1 MKCLTDTFELK
12 NQIQIPRI
20 GYGTWQTPDGQTA
33 SDSVKAAIEAGY
45 RHIDTAAAY
54 HNESSIG
61 DGILRSGIPR
71 EQLFITSKVWNTERG
86 YTKTMKAFQKSCQN
100 LKTTYLD
107 LYLIHWPAVKKQYE
121 NWEEINLS
129 TWKAMTELYKAGKI
143 RAIGVSNFLPHHLNA
158 LMKTEIPP
166 MLNQIEFHPGCMQ
179 TDTVTYCTEN
189 GILIEAW
196 SPLGT
201 GRVLKEPRLQALA
214 QKYHKSVAQICIRWA
229 LQHDI
234 LPLPKSVT
242 PSRIRENSEV
252 FDFVLSQKDMEFI
265 DGMGNFAGSGLN
277 PDTIDF

>member
-12 NQIQIPRI
+12 NQIQIPCI

-107 LYLIHWPAVKKQYE
+107 LYLIHWRQLKNSTKTGKKL
-121 NWEEINLS
+121 IC
-129 TWKAMTELYKAGKI
+129 
-143 RAIGVSNFLPHHLNA
+143 LP
-158 LMKTEIPP
+158 
-166 MLNQIEFHPGCMQ
+166 
-179 TDTVTYCTEN
+179 
-189 GILIEAW
+189 
-196 SPLGT
+196 
-201 GRVLKEPRLQALA
+201 GRQ
-214 QKYHKSVAQICIRWA
+214 
-229 LQHDI
+229 
-234 LPLPKSVT
+234 
-242 PSRIRENSEV
+242 
-252 FDFVLSQKDMEFI
+252 
-265 DGMGNFAGSGLN
+265 
-277 PDTIDF
+277 